1 MSRGFSI
8 KQQKKISFSLLF
20 TLIKEIVII
29 LGIYFAGEAVALLL
43 GTKFPGSVIGML
55 LLLAALHLKWI
66 KVDDIR
72 FVSSFLLG
80 YMPLFFIPAGAS
92 VMVSY
97 VLMDGFYFQI
107 IAITMV
113 STVLVMAL
121 TGLVVQYFVRKEKSQ

>member
-1 MSRGFSI
+1 MCRGFSI
-8 KQQKKISFSLLF
+8 KQPKKISFTLLF

-29 LGIYFAGEAVALLL
+29 LGIYFAGEAVASLL

-97 VLMDGFYFQI
+97 VLMDGFYIQI
-107 IAITMV
+107 VAITIV

-121 TGLVVQYFVRKEKSQ
+121 TGLVVQHFVRKEKSQ